1 LKLLQRNKW
10 GIPANVEFEYDG
22 DPLVE
27 VPKCLQ
33 YCKDTLG

>member
-1 LKLLQRNKW
+1 
-10 GIPANVEFEYDG
+10 VEFEYDG

-33 YCKDTLG
+33 YCKDALA